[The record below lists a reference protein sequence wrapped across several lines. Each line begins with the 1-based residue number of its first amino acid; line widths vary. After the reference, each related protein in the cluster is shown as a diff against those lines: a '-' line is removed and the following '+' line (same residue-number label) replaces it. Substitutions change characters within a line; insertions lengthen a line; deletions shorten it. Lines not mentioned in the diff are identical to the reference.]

1 MNSFYKMCV
10 SYLILLLFFS
20 IPCYGADKNYVLKFN
35 TVASPQQPEVK
46 ALNVF
51 AQEVERLSSGKIKIQ
66 VFHSGQLGN
75 QQTQLTAVMRG
86 TIDMTFADP
95 NSISRFDK
103 SVGVLGAAY
112 LFKDI
117 DHMYKVMTGQIGQ
130 TYFDRIA
137 KKLGVYIL
145 DVWYLGTRQ
154 LNLRNKAVRTPE
166 EMRDVKLRMPNSPE
180 WIAMVTSLL
189 NY

>member
-1 MNSFYKMCV
+1 
-10 SYLILLLFFS
+10 
-20 IPCYGADKNYVLKFN
+20 
-35 TVASPQQPEVK
+35 
-46 ALNVF
+46 
-51 AQEVERLSSGKIKIQ
+51 
-66 VFHSGQLGN
+66 
-75 QQTQLTAVMRG
+75 
-86 TIDMTFADP
+86 MTFADP

-137 KKLGVYIL
+137 KKLGIHIL

-154 LNLRNKAVRTPE
+154 LNLRHKAVCTPK

-180 WIAMVTSLL
+180 WIAMGRALGANPTPIGFGEIYMAIKTGVVDGQDNPLPTDEALKFYEVTKYIIMTGHQIGMLWPSI
-189 NY
+189 NEKIWKEMPG